1 MAGKSTRIGQL
12 SRAVMRALT
21 RAGIRPS
28 HELGEVL
35 LLKASVLLEKTHT
48 RESFASLA
56 GEYWDLMKA
65 AGEID
70 ESNPAEVAQANAEL
84 QQIATPHTPLEVLE
98 DLSRRAGEALAAVV
112 PANLNLGWAAFVFT
126 RDAGGFT
133 AYASNSNRGDMV
145 TMLAEFVAK
154 CRSIN

>member
-12 SRAVMRALT
+12 SKAVMRALT

-48 RESFASLA
+48 KESFASLA
-56 GEYWDLMKA
+56 GEYWDLMKY

-70 ESNPAEVAQANAEL
+70 ESNSAEVAQANAEL
-84 QQIATPHTPLEVLE
+84 QQMATPHTPLEVLE
-98 DLSRRAGEALAAVV
+98 DLSRRAGEALGSVV
-112 PANLNLGWAAFVFT
+112 PANLGLGWAAFVFN
-126 RDAGGFT
+126 RNAGGFT
-133 AYASNSNRGDMV
+133 AYASNSERGDMV
-145 TMLAEFVAK
+145 AMLADFVAQ
-154 CRSIN
+154 CRKVN